1 MKQAI
6 SIIIVSYNTVDVL
19 RECLTS
25 VIAHCDT
32 TTIEVIVVDNAS
44 SDGSCMM
51 IRREFPAVRL
61 VALTDNTGF
70 GGGNNVG
77 VKAATAPFVV
87 LLNSDAI
94 LSCDIATPLVC
105 YLKAHPGVACVGPRI
120 VLPDGRSQPK
130 TFGNQPSV
138 WRVAMQSTGLNR
150 VFPKCQLL
158 AGVDGE
164 YRYSAD
170 MTVGWLSGV
179 CMAMR
184 REQFMNIGG
193 FDSRFFMY
201 CEDIDLS
208 RRLEIYGRI
217 VSLDSYPVLHYGGAS
232 SRTLASRVRNAVWQQ
247 RNLLRIISDTSGPF
261 SVLLARVII
270 VPGLLL
276 RLFIGLAMIP
286 RSGTMN
292 NFTLLAAWAR
302 LLDVLG
308 RSPIATTISS

>member
-1 MKQAI
+1 MTRVV
-6 SIIIVSYNTVDVL
+6 SIIIVSYNTVDIL

-25 VIAHCDT
+25 VMAHCDPET
-32 TTIEVIVVDNAS
+32 TEVIVVDNAS
-44 SDGSCMM
+44 RDGSCMM
-51 IRREFPAVRL
+51 IRREFPGVRL

-70 GGGNNVG
+70 GGGNNAG
-77 VKAATAPFVV
+77 VEVAITPFIV

-94 LSCDIATPLVC
+94 LSCDIATPLAR
-105 YLKAHPGVACVGPRI
+105 YLEDHPGVACVGPRI
-120 VLPDGRSQPK
+120 ALPDGRSQPK

-164 YRYSAD
+164 HRYSAD

-184 REQFMNIGG
+184 REHFMNIGG

-208 RRLEIYGRI
+208 RRLAIYGRI
-217 VSLDSYPVLHYGGAS
+217 VSLDTYPVLHYGGAS
-232 SRTLASRVRNAVWQQ
+232 SKTLASRVRNAVWQQ
-247 RNLLRIISDTSGPF
+247 RNLLKIISDTSGVF
-261 SVLLARVII
+261 SMLLARLII
-270 VPGLLL
+270 LPGLLL
-276 RLFIGLAMIP
+276 RLFIGLAIIP
-286 RSGTMN
+286 KSGTRN
-292 NFTLLAAWAR
+292 NFILLAAWAR
-302 LLDVLG
+302 LRDVLG
-308 RSPIATTISS
+308 QSPIATTISS